1 MRHATSRELF
11 AYWDRVRGGE
21 PAPRRSEI
29 EPGDIRRILADTFIL
44 EVVGRENFVV
54 RLAGTRMCSLYGRE
68 IKGAAFLGLWS
79 RDDRDAIVTAATGVC
94 EDAAGAVIDVDLVSA
109 RGRSVACEFLLLPLR
124 HGASSRD
131 RILGSCAAHRR
142 PYWFGA
148 DPIVRQK
155 ISAHKLIWPDER
167 PRAPPEEPPRH
178 AAAGVLPVGQRT
190 ASRPPLRRRRRQKLS
205 P

>member
-11 AYWDRVRGGE
+11 AYWDRVRGAE
-21 PAPRRSEI
+21 PAPRRSAI

-44 EVVGRENFVV
+44 EVVDRENFVV

-68 IKGAAFLGLWS
+68 IKGAAFLDLWS
-79 RDDRDAIVTAATGVC
+79 GDDRDAIVTAATSVC

-131 RILGSCAAHRR
+131 RILGSCATHRR

-167 PRAPPEEPPRH
+167 VR
-178 AAAGVLPVGQRT
+178 AAGSRLIALPPVFFRSG
-190 ASRPPLRRRRRQKLS
+190 SGRRHGHLYVVDGGKS
-205 P
+205 

>member
-1 MRHATSRELF
+1 MKHATSRELF

-21 PAPRRSEI
+21 LAPRRSEI

-68 IKGAAFLGLWS
+68 IKGAAFLDLWS
-79 RDDRDAIVTAATGVC
+79 GDDRDAIVRAAIGVC
-94 EDAAGAVIDVDLVSA
+94 EDAAGAVLDVDLISA

-148 DPIVRQK
+148 DPILRQK
-155 ISAHKLIWPDER
+155 ITALRLIWPDEH
-167 PRAPPEEPPRH
+167 PRSVGRGGSRLVALPPAFFRSGSSRRH
-178 AAAGVLPVGQRT
+178 GHLYVVDGGK
-190 ASRPPLRRRRRQKLS
+190 S
-205 P
+205 